1 MKRGREGRIHAKLC
15 MSSGS
20 KAGEVV
26 VIDNGALSLS
36 SVLVLVLTAFL
47 LLLLSLGEEAE
58 SLQVLVKADT
68 AGREFDN
75 VLGIALADLLVL
87 LGFEDGQLL
96 LLDPFGVQLSHPHG
110 SLLLEGVGNFN
121 TLALVVLFQSGSFG
135 LDGLLLDNRV
145 GNSGGLSLNRGL
157 LSLLLRLDGTFLDV
171 FVLLELILEVAD
183 VAPSSSFLSG
193 SVAEWIYKYGLPV
206 PLCLSR

>member
-1 MKRGREGRIHAKLC
+1 MEAAGRILAKLC

-36 SVLVLVLTAFL
+36 SVLVLVLTAL
-47 LLLLSLGEEAE
+47 LVLLLSLGEEAE
-58 SLQVLVKADT
+58 SLKVLVKANT
-68 AGREFDN
+68 AGRELDD

-87 LGFEDGQLL
+87 LGLEDDQLL
-96 LLDPFGVQLSHPHG
+96 LLDPFGVQLSLLDG
-110 SLLLEGVGNFN
+110 GLLLEGAGNLN
-121 TLALVVLFQSGSFG
+121 TLALVVLLESGGFG
-135 LDGLLLDNRV
+135 LDGLLLDN
-145 GNSGGLSLNRGL
+145 GLDNGGGLSLSRDF
-157 LSLLLRLDGTFLDV
+157 LSLLSGLDGAFSDV
-171 FVLLELILEVAD
+171 FVLLELILEVSD

-193 SVAEWIYKYGLPV
+193 PVAEWIHKYGLPV